1 MEIFSSHV
9 SIFPQFKKRRI
20 LDSGE
25 YVHDWTI
32 GTMLYRLFS
41 SPIVS
46 PGFIIPPGAS
56 MLLKTHIF
64 RQ

>member
-1 MEIFSSHV
+1 MDIFSSHV
-9 SIFPQFKKRRI
+9 GIFPQFKKRRI

-32 GTMLYRLFS
+32 GTILCRLFAS
-41 SPIVS
+41 LIVI

-56 MLLKTHIF
+56 TLLKTHIF